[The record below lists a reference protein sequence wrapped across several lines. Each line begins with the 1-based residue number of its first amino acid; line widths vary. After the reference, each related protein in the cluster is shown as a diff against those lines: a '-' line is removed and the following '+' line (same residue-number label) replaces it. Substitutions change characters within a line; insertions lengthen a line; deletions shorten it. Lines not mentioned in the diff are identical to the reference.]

1 MAGHWFDRARQRGTW
16 KERISYDTR
25 SMDRIWLHG
34 KGSRPAFTPCTL
46 TQKSEMWRDRTLW
59 EIDQIRQAERRATA
73 WSAPANHEAKARRN
87 DRVRQIADA
96 ASEATSAARD
106 PSATKAGR
114 LRDIRASRSAE
125 REALQK
131 ERAVVARHR
140 PASDGQQVIPFA
152 KPAEPDDDEPSIA
165 DVKAYLR
172 AQLEDGDDDG

>member
-1 MAGHWFDRARQRGTW
+1 MGVRHPTYPSGSMPVVMTTDILLDVVVDGRPMLAARAI
-16 KERISYDTR
+16 KPAADLDDARI
-25 SMDRIWLHG
+25 LE
-34 KGSRPAFTPCTL
+34 KL
-46 TQKSEMWRDRTLW
+46 

-73 WSAPANHEAKARRN
+73 WAAPANHEAKARRN

-106 PSATKAGR
+106 PSATKAGL

-172 AQLEDGDDDG
+172 AQLEDGGDDG